1 MEKHAAVGE
10 FKTETKAMAWVVE
23 VRKAVSQA
31 PCDLALKDQ
40 IRRAAASVLLNIA
53 EGAGY
58 PNPRSQA
65 RHYTIARASIAE
77 TLAGLRLLSAERCIS
92 DSDARTLA
100 ASADEIR
107 RMLYGL
113 IRHSKLQTEN
123 SKLKTEN

>member
-23 VRKAVSQA
+23 VRKVVSQA

-65 RHYTIARASIAE
+65 RHYTIARASIDE
-77 TLAGLRLLSAERCIS
+77 TLAGLRLLVAERCIS

-113 IRHSKLQTEN
+113 IRHA
-123 SKLKTEN
+123 KLKTAN

>member
-65 RHYTIARASIAE
+65 RHYTIARASIDE
-77 TLAGLRLLSAERCIS
+77 TLAGLRLLSAERCLS

-113 IRHSKLQTEN
+113 IRHA
-123 SKLKTEN
+123 KLKTLN